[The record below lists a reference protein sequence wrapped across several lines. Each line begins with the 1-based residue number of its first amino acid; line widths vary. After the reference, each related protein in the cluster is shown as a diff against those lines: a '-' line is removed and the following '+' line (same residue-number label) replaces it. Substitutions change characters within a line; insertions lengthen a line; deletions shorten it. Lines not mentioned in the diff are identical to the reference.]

1 MHLFGQ
7 AAGGG
12 AQGAPNLIGALFP
25 FILIFVIFYFIIIM
39 PARKKQKQHQSML
52 GNLKGGERVITTGG
66 IFGTIKRV
74 MDDRLEVEVGKG
86 VIMQF
91 AKNAISSIVGP
102 DGAEIKDAKAKLP
115 GKSG

>member
-1 MHLFGQ
+1 MYLFGQ

-12 AQGAPNLIGALFP
+12 TQPAPNLIGALFP

-39 PARKKQKQHQSML
+39 PARKKQKQHQNML
-52 GNLKGGERVITTGG
+52 SNLKGGERVISTGG

-74 MDDRLEVEVGKG
+74 MDDRFEVEVGKG

-91 AKNAISSIVGP
+91 TKSAISTVVGP
-102 DGAEIKDAKAKLP
+102 DGAEVKDVKDK
-115 GKSG
+115 